1 MLKNKLIF
9 LGLLFL
15 LGCQSDPFTITE
27 SNLSVK
33 DHRKAVV
40 AAIGEVK
47 SVSQN
52 GREIY
57 SPYHNRNFKVLDE
70 PNDVK
75 IRYYT
80 KVVVLGARRPYDLS
94 IEVRKEQKDP
104 DEKVFIDQGIDEG
117 LTRERVKAIQLMLIQ
132 SREKVVP
139 AFDVENPF

>member
-1 MLKNKLIF
+1 MQKNRLVF
-9 LGLLFL
+9 LSLFFL
-15 LGCQSDPFTITE
+15 LSCQSDPYTITE

-70 PNDVK
+70 PNNTK
-75 IRYYT
+75 TRYYT

-104 DEKVFIDQGIDEG
+104 DTKTFTDQGVDES

>member
-1 MLKNKLIF
+1 MQKNRLVF
-9 LGLLFL
+9 LSLFFL
-15 LGCQSDPFTITE
+15 LGCQSDPYTITE

-70 PNDVK
+70 PNATK
-75 IRYYT
+75 TRYYT

-104 DEKVFIDQGIDEG
+104 ETKAFLDQGIDES